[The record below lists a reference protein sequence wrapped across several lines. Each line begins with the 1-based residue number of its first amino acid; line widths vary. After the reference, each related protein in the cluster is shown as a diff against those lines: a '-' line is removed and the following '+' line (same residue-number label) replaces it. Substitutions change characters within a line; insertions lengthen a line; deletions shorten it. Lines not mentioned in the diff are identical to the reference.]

1 MIRSLI
7 AGAVLVGNLLTTIGI
22 KRRGSDLLHYL
33 VSLLDIAIIT
43 LAVFLTKSAG
53 GDFFMGYLLALA
65 FAAVWHRGTVAM
77 SLSLVA
83 CAAYSSVAFMQFGAS
98 ILRDP
103 GQIGRL
109 AFLFGMG
116 YFFGLI
122 AQQWKDERGQAE
134 QLEFRM
140 RSFAQHAKHLSR
152 DKYRLRFLSEIG
164 RLGLTGAKEAS
175 ADVMFEI
182 TKRVQQGVGVDR
194 CSLVMIERGSLEGF
208 VAASSDDSS
217 AEVRPIAIDAYP
229 ELQRT
234 FADGGITEVH
244 PNEPPE
250 LWAQICEYMPD
261 SMPFNSFLVVPIKAN
276 EELLGAFYL
285 RDKRRNRS
293 FGEADRDFCW
303 AASLMVASFIHGRDL
318 LDQLRRQSR
327 IDGLTGLLNF
337 QAFTD
342 QLTETLTA
350 PNVAAMSPMTIAVV
364 DMDNL
369 KTIND
374 VHGHIA
380 GNVAITE
387 MGNRLRGALPDAVA
401 MCRYG
406 GDEFVALVQSPIDR
420 TMERLDAMLNGM
432 TMMEWDQPFDLR
444 ASIGIGE
451 FPADGETTEV
461 LLESADKAMY
471 LAKTAGGHRA
481 RRADEC
487 TAEELESVGA
497 PQERPRVPAEPRLPR
512 DVEEQL
518 DELVKRA
525 ALGIESPVVWKAIA
539 DLINIVES
547 KDPLARPHARVVSEL
562 CGDLAH
568 RMGLSE
574 DEMLRIE
581 LAGYL
586 HDVGKFAVA
595 PQVLTKE
602 GTFTDEE
609 RALVERA
616 LMQGAHTIR
625 SVPGLEETAE
635 IISACHER
643 WDGSGYP
650 AALCGEE
657 IPIGAPIVGICDV
670 YNALVSERAQRPAME
685 VPRAKRLIEQK
696 VGSHWN
702 PEVAHAFLEMLERR
716 VVVAEASSKGPQD
729 AIAAQS

>member
-1 MIRSLI
+1 M
-7 AGAVLVGNLLTTIGI
+7 
-22 KRRGSDLLHYL
+22 
-33 VSLLDIAIIT
+33 
-43 LAVFLTKSAG
+43 
-53 GDFFMGYLLALA
+53 
-65 FAAVWHRGTVAM
+65 
-77 SLSLVA
+77 
-83 CAAYSSVAFMQFGAS
+83 
-98 ILRDP
+98 
-103 GQIGRL
+103 
-109 AFLFGMG
+109 
-116 YFFGLI
+116 
-122 AQQWKDERGQAE
+122 
-134 QLEFRM
+134 
-140 RSFAQHAKHLSR
+140 
-152 DKYRLRFLSEIG
+152 
-164 RLGLTGAKEAS
+164 
-175 ADVMFEI
+175 
-182 TKRVQQGVGVDR
+182 
-194 CSLVMIERGSLEGF
+194 
-208 VAASSDDSS
+208 AASSDDSS

-342 QLTETLTA
+342 QPDRDSDRAERRGDE
-350 PNVAAMSPMTIAVV
+350 SDDDRSRG

-444 ASIGIGE
+444 ASIGVGE

-525 ALGIESPVVWKAIA
+525 ALGIERPRG
-539 DLINIVES
+539 VE
-547 KDPLARPHARVVSEL
+547 
-562 CGDLAH
+562 GDRRSDQH
-568 RMGLSE
+568 R
-574 DEMLRIE
+574 RIE
-581 LAGYL
+581 GSAG
-586 HDVGKFAVA
+586 
-595 PQVLTKE
+595 P
-602 GTFTDEE
+602 
-609 RALVERA
+609 
-616 LMQGAHTIR
+616 
-625 SVPGLEETAE
+625 P
-635 IISACHER
+635 ACSR
-643 WDGSGYP
+643 R
-650 AALCGEE
+650 
-657 IPIGAPIVGICDV
+657 IGAV
-670 YNALVSERAQRPAME
+670 RRP
-685 VPRAKRLIEQK
+685 R
-696 VGSHWN
+696 S
-702 PEVAHAFLEMLERR
+702 
-716 VVVAEASSKGPQD
+716 
-729 AIAAQS
+729 